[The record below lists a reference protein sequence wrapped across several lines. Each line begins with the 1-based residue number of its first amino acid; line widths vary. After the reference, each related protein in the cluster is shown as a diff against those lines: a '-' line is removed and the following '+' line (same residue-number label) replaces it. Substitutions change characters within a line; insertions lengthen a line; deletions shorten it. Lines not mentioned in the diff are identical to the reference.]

1 MKLEKIVSLNPS
13 KNYEQIGS
21 IDISTSAEIKQK
33 VANARVAQP
42 GWARLGFKGR
52 NALLEKLYQ
61 EFKKKKNQIALIAS
75 QEMGMPVSMQDKIDF
90 DGAGFEYMR
99 GYLDFAEQ
107 WLAPQI
113 IFEDE
118 KEIHYRITMNGRYE
132 FPQTESH
139 QEDLQDESI

>member
-1 MKLEKIVSLNPS
+1 
-13 KNYEQIGS
+13 
-21 IDISTSAEIKQK
+21 
-33 VANARVAQP
+33 
-42 GWARLGFKGR
+42 
-52 NALLEKLYQ
+52 LYQ

-118 KEIHYRITMNGRYE
+118 KEIHYMFFEPRGVVAVSAPWN
-132 FPQTESH
+132 FPFCNFIWGVMQNLVVGNTV
-139 QEDLQDESI
+139 IFK